1 MNVELNEQLKIRVGV
16 NTGGPIITGVLGGTG
31 SGKPTF
37 ETLGPAINM
46 AQQMEH
52 CGVPMQVH
60 ISRAVYEL
68 IYGGEFK
75 VAERGTIQIS
85 QGNVVTY
92 LASGRIR

>member
-1 MNVELNEQLKIRVGV
+1 
-16 NTGGPIITGVLGGTG
+16 
-31 SGKPTF
+31 
-37 ETLGPAINM
+37 M

-52 CGVPMQVH
+52 HGVPMQVH

-75 VAERGTIQIS
+75 VAERATIQIS

-92 LASGRIR
+92 LVSGRIR